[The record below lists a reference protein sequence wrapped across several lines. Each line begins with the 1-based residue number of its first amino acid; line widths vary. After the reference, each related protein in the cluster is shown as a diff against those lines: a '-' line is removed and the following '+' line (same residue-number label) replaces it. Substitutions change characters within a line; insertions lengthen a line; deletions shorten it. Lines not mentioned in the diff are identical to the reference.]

1 MKRVGVLL
9 AGCGRYDGSE
19 AQEAVLLILSLRR
32 RGLRLIF
39 LAPDAPQRDVVDHT
53 TGNAVDDAPPRV
65 VLHEAARLVRGP
77 VRTPDEVAAS
87 ELDALVIPGGSGTV
101 KNLCLP
107 GEGPLGVGP
116 VRDDVG
122 RILDGL
128 RQRGAPV
135 AVVGLAEIVLARHE
149 DRPLDGAPM
158 AVPPA
163 ETVVDEERM
172 TLFTPG
178 FMGTDD
184 ITEAARGLDR
194 LVEELARRLGM
205 IPDNGAVS

>member
-19 AQEAVLLILSLRR
+19 AQEAVLLNLSLRR
-32 RGLRLIF
+32 RGLRPIF
-39 LAPDAPQRDVVDHT
+39 LAPDESQRDVVDHS
-53 TGNAVDDAPPRV
+53 TGNTVDDSPPRV

-77 VRTPDEVAAS
+77 VRTPDEVGAA
-87 ELDALVIPGGSGTV
+87 ELDALVIPGGSGAV

-158 AVPPA
+158 AVPPTEIVA
-163 ETVVDEERM
+163 DDERM

-194 LVEELARRLGM
+194 LVDELARRLGM
-205 IPDNGAVS
+205 DSDNGAVS

>member
-9 AGCGRYDGSE
+9 SGCGRYDGSE
-19 AQEAVLLILSLRR
+19 AQEAVLLILALCR
-32 RGLRLIF
+32 RGLRPII
-39 LAPDAPQRDVVDHT
+39 LAPDVPQRDVVDHT
-53 TGNAVDDAPPRV
+53 TGSVVEDSPPRG

-77 VRTPDEVAAS
+77 VRTPDEVAIS
-87 ELDALVIPGGSGTV
+87 ELDALVIPGGSGAV

-107 GEGPLGVGP
+107 GEGPLGVGS

-122 RILDGL
+122 RILEGV

-135 AVVGLAEIVLARHE
+135 AVVGLAEVVLARHE
-149 DRPLDGAPM
+149 NRPLDSAPM
-158 AVPPA
+158 AVPPTEIVA
-163 ETVVDEERM
+163 DDERV

-184 ITEAARGLDR
+184 ITEAAQGLDR
-194 LVEELARRLGM
+194 LVDEIARRLGRT
-205 IPDNGAVS
+205 PDDGAVP

>member
-9 AGCGRYDGSE
+9 SGCGRHDGSE
-19 AQEAVLLILSLRR
+19 VQEAVLLILALRR
-32 RGLRLIF
+32 RGLRPIF
-39 LAPDAPQRDVVDHT
+39 LAPDGPQRDVVDHT
-53 TGNAVDDAPPRV
+53 TGNAVEDSPSRD

-87 ELDALVIPGGSGTV
+87 ELDALVIPGGSGAV

-107 GEGPLGVGP
+107 GKGPLGVGP

-135 AVVGLAEIVLARHE
+135 AVVGLAEVVLARHE
-149 DRPLDGAPM
+149 DRPLDGGPM
-158 AVPPA
+158 AVPPTEIVA
-163 ETVVDEERM
+163 DDERM

-194 LVEELARRLGM
+194 LVDEIARRLGM
-205 IPDNGAVS
+205 TPDNGGVS